1 MIDRREALESSVID
15 QLDGTLRCVASSR
28 CLRLDALRLDNSDAS
43 LRLVVRKIAN
53 GQCAEIT
60 LARVVKGL
68 EENGRELIQ
77 LLGELKV
84 CF

>member
-1 MIDRREALESSVID
+1 MIDGREALECSVID
-15 QLDGTLRCVASSR
+15 QLDGTH
-28 CLRLDALRLDNSDAS
+28 NSDES
-43 LRLVVRKIAN
+43 IRLVVRKIAN